1 MRKIRLFGKKT
12 FVILGVCAGIAGI
25 LFMGYK
31 PAKVEAADSD
41 KAEIEVS
48 YTACENNDEQI
59 LYEDV
64 DETISVQVIELQDK
78 GKSYEVSEEIGLKDG
93 YYHQIEKED
102 GYSVV
107 AGVAI
112 DGQNYV
118 VTIHSQDK
126 ISTEDVE
133 QAVADIQTEL
143 N

>member
-1 MRKIRLFGKKT
+1 MKKMRLFGMKT
-12 FVILGVCAGIAGI
+12 FVILGLCAGIAGI
-25 LFMGYK
+25 LFMGYQ
-31 PAKVEAADSD
+31 PAKVEAADSG
-41 KAEIEVS
+41 KTEIEVS

-64 DETISVQVIELQDK
+64 DETISVQAIELQDA
-78 GKSYEVSEEIGLKDG
+78 GKSYEVSEEVELKNG

-118 VTIHSQDK
+118 VTIHSLEE

-133 QAVADIQTEL
+133 QAVADIQTGL